1 MARRTKKKGKD
12 MERLITN
19 SHNLDVYSGVK
30 KDESDEHALER
41 AREYYRESVAMYEE
55 IIKKQGNGKGNYW
68 LNCRNS
74 EQAVLD
80 SLRIETED
88 DYFARVRKVYLNPPA
103 SEITK
108 ERWWKMLEVLPP
120 CGYMNTERYSMFY
133 VSEAL
138 QYTYHDFY
146 LYDKKTG
153 KYWSKTCDAC
163 DKSTWLDVVLG
174 LRAA

>member
-1 MARRTKKKGKD
+1 

-19 SHNLDVYSGVK
+19 SHNLDVYSGVRK
-30 KDESDEHALER
+30 NESEEHALER
-41 AREYYRESVAMYEE
+41 AREYYRGSVERYDE
-55 IIKKQGNGKGNYW
+55 IIKKQGNGKDNYW

-88 DYFARVRKVYLNPPA
+88 DYFARVRKVYLDPPA

-108 ERWWKMLEVLPP
+108 ERWWKMLDVLPP
-120 CGYMNTERYSMFY
+120 CGYTNTSRYSMFY

-138 QYTYHDFY
+138 HYTYHDFY

-163 DKSTWLDVVLG
+163 DKSTWIDVVLG